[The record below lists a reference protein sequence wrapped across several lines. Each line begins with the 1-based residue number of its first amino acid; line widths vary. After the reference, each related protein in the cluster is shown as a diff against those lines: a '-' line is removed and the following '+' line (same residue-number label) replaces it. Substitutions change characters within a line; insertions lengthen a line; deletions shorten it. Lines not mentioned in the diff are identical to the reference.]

1 MRFFWFFAIPFF
13 VSTAARGQRDTIDAR
28 IVLIGDA
35 GQLTNG
41 HHPVVDAVRQLIPL
55 DEKTTVLYLGDNLY
69 RSGLPDEQYSYYM
82 ASRSVLD
89 TELSIADNTPAKIY
103 MIPGNHD
110 WENGSPGGW
119 ETVIREQQYVDQLGK
134 KNVKFYPENGC
145 PGPVEVS
152 VAPDVVL
159 VMFDTQWWI
168 HPYDKPEI
176 ESDCDYKTK
185 DEVLT
190 QLDDIFSRNSKKLI
204 ILAGHHTFKSSGVH
218 GGYL

>member
-1 MRFFWFFAIPFF
+1 MTGKM
-13 VSTAARGQRDTIDAR
+13 V
-28 IVLIGDA
+28 
-35 GQLTNG
+35 
-41 HHPVVDAVRQLIPL
+41 
-55 DEKTTVLYLGDNLY
+55 
-69 RSGLPDEQYSYYM
+69 
-82 ASRSVLD
+82 
-89 TELSIADNTPAKIY
+89 
-103 MIPGNHD
+103 
-110 WENGSPGGW
+110 SPGGL

-152 VAPDVVL
+152 LAPDVIL

-185 DEVLT
+185 DEVLM

-218 GGYL
+218 GGYFKLKQHVFPFTDISPNLYIPLPVIGSIYPIARSAFGTPQDLKHPLYAEMITAR